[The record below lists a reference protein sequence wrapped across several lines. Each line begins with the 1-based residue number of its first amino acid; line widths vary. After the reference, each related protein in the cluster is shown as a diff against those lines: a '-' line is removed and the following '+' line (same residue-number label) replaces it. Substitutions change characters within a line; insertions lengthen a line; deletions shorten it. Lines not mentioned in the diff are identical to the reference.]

1 MRAKDKLFQVDEII
15 SQNRTSLSVLDS
27 LFEIESEEEMNGKK
41 DCSSDEDLD
50 NDEVVMFS

>member
-1 MRAKDKLFQVDEII
+1 MRAKDKLLQVDEII